1 MVLPNFCILRLLVDM
16 GLDKTFLTGAILGV
30 IKKYEMRIQ
39 DRWNK
44 RQRDY
49 LYHDDLYFYREA
61 YDNDFEEEQAGIDN
75 DALQLGEKKFVGMKV
90 VYANHLVDGSIHN
103 PFPNIHPFHNP
114 NNPNNPNSQTG
125 L

>member
-114 NNPNNPNSQTG
+114 NNPNSQTG